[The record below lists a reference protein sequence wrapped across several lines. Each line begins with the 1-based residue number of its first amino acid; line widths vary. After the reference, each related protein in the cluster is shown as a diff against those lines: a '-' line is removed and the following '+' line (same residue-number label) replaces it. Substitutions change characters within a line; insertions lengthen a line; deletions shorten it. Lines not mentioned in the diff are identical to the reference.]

1 MPEKNSLKE
10 LRILL
15 CRSLTKTKI
24 TIENGGGV
32 WYILL
37 CIKCLIRYCAAAAR
51 SFALKVENMKD
62 NARISVSIVTYND
75 RDRVKNTIETLFKFS
90 SEPVCI
96 YVVDNAS
103 DDGTPQMIAERFPA
117 VNIIKNG
124 ENVGF
129 GKAHNAVI
137 RKLTSEYHIVSNPDI
152 VLNDDAV
159 LKLADY
165 LDKTPDAVMV
175 SPKILF
181 PDGSEQHLPKRK
193 PRIKYLLAGRLP
205 LKKIRAEYTRENEH
219 LSSPTEIEFCS
230 GCFFMIR
237 TDAFKKLGG
246 FDDRFFMYMEDA
258 DISDRARQLGK
269 IIYYPDAVVTHIWE
283 RSSSKSLKYLFIHI
297 CSAFKYFFGR
307 RKACPTN
314 K

>member
-1 MPEKNSLKE
+1 
-10 LRILL
+10 
-15 CRSLTKTKI
+15 
-24 TIENGGGV
+24 
-32 WYILL
+32 
-37 CIKCLIRYCAAAAR
+37 
-51 SFALKVENMKD
+51 MKD

-75 RDRVKNTIETLFKFS
+75 WGRVENTVETLLKFS
-90 SEPVCI
+90 SEPLQI
-96 YVVDNAS
+96 YVIDNAS
-103 DDGTPQMIAERFPA
+103 ADGTPEKITERFPA
-117 VNIIKNG
+117 VDVIKNS
-124 ENVGF
+124 ENMGF

-137 RKLTSEYHIVSNPDI
+137 GKLESEYHIVSNPDI

-159 LKLADY
+159 AKLADY
-165 LDKTPDAVMV
+165 LDKTPDTVMV
-175 SPKILF
+175 APKILSQ
-181 PDGSEQHLPKRK
+181 DGSEQHLPKRK

-237 TDAFKKLGG
+237 TEAFKKLGG

-269 IIYYPDAVVTHIWE
+269 IIYYPDAAVTHIWE

-307 RKACPTN
+307 PKSLPDN